1 MAVDSECVR
10 TPANA
15 HSPDT
20 VMLDI
25 LYVIG
30 TLAFFA
36 LMLAYVAGGPRD
48 EAANFGETR
57 P

>member
-1 MAVDSECVR
+1 
-10 TPANA
+10 
-15 HSPDT
+15 
-20 VMLDI
+20 MLDI

-36 LMLAYVAGGPRD
+36 LMLAYVGGCERLGRPRD
-48 EAANFGETR
+48 EAANFGEAR